1 MTEYKDGD
9 IINGIYVF
17 SEKPQPLVLPVSDD
31 ELCPHNNHIMSNC
44 SDCDEDNTAIIEDFH
59 CPLCS
64 KHWNHHTP
72 PDYIY
77 CNNELNLIIEQYDN
91 VGNQLTER

>member
-31 ELCPHNNHIMSNC
+31 ELCSHNNHIMSNC
-44 SDCDEDNTAIIEDFH
+44 SD
-59 CPLCS
+59 
-64 KHWNHHTP
+64 WNQHTP
-72 PDYIY
+72 ADYFY
-77 CNNELNLIIEQYDN
+77 CNNELNLIIEEYDN
-91 VGNQLTER
+91 VSNQLTER